1 MATKLLAVPE
11 LPRQTRIHIRKD
23 PVWFA
28 NEFIDATPW
37 QKQKDIL
44 YALKDNDFVA
54 VRSCNGSGKTYTA
67 AIATLWWLMAHEEAV
82 VITTAPSERQV
93 RELLWREIRSL
104 YNQNKELIG
113 GKITQTR
120 LELSNK
126 RYAYG
131 FSTDTVD
138 RFQGFHSPNILIVVD
153 EASGLRENLYDPILG
168 CLTSE
173 NSKLLM
179 IGNPL
184 NLSGTFY
191 DAFHK
196 NRAHFATI
204 HISAFD
210 TPAFHEDS
218 DGGQDPLS
226 PSGEKARVR
235 GNGVDKG
242 EGNGRV
248 SPARGGNAEGK
259 GGNPN
264 AAFLANRA
272 DHLLTRSEDHPRGIT
287 TPKFVKNLARQRGTK
302 SVAYMVRVLGEF
314 PEEAD
319 DTLIPLRDIEAA
331 TKRNLP
337 YFEEDEAIMGVD
349 VARFGNDMTVLI
361 VRRGPQVID
370 MLALRRTS
378 TTETVGRIANMARD
392 HDVKAVHI
400 DDVGMGG
407 GVVDILKEMGLENV
421 IGVNGGTKSDTPER
435 FVNRRA
441 QLYYGLKQRFED
453 DDIAIPDDAELIS
466 QLAALTHTYNA
477 RGQLVLET
485 KEKIRRSGHQSPD
498 KADALA
504 LAFHKPPKPPVP
516 FMYIPL

>member
-1 MATKLLAVPE
+1 MAKRTLPVPD
-11 LPRQTRIHIRKD
+11 LPRPVQNRIRNKPI
-23 PVWFA
+23 WFA
-28 NEFIDATPW
+28 NNFLGVQPW

-44 YALKDNDFVA
+44 HALRDNDYVA

-67 AIATLWWLMAHEEAV
+67 ALATLWWLMAHDEAI

-93 RELLWREIRSL
+93 KQLLWREIRSL
-104 YNQNKELIG
+104 YNKNKELIG

-131 FSTDTVD
+131 FSTDTAD

-153 EASGLRENLYDPILG
+153 EASGLREYLFDPILG
-168 CLTSE
+168 CLTSD

-210 TPAFHEDS
+210 TPAFQENTEGPV
-218 DGGQDPLS
+218 GGPS
-226 PSGEKARVR
+226 PFGTKGDASERSKIAGVCTGGRGAGAR
-235 GNGVDKG
+235 
-242 EGNGRV
+242 
-248 SPARGGNAEGK
+248 
-259 GGNPN
+259 PN
-264 AAFLANRA
+264 DTTAFLANRT
-272 DHLLTRSEDHPRGIT
+272 DHVLARNDEHPNGIA
-287 TPKFVKNLARQRGTK
+287 TPKFVENVARQRGTK
-302 SVAYMVRVLGEF
+302 SVAYMVRVLGDF

-331 TKRNLP
+331 ARRSLP
-337 YFEEDEAIMGVD
+337 CFEEDEAVMGVD
-349 VARFGNDMTVLI
+349 IARYGNDLTVLV

-370 MLALRRTS
+370 MVALRRS
-378 TTETVGRIANMARD
+378 GLMETAGRIVNMAKD

-400 DDVGMGG
+400 DEVGMGA
-407 GVVDILKEMGLENV
+407 GVLDALKERDLENV
-421 IGVNGGTKSDTPER
+421 IGVNGGTKSDSPER

-485 KEKIRRSGHQSPD
+485 KDKIRRSGHQSPD

-504 LAFHKPPKPPVP
+504 LAFHKPQPPKLPPP
-516 FMYIPL
+516 FMYIPP

>member
-1 MATKLLAVPE
+1 MANRTLPVPD
-11 LPRQTRIHIRKD
+11 LPRPIQNRIRNK
-23 PVWFA
+23 PTWFA
-28 NEFIDATPW
+28 NHFLGAQPW

-44 YALKDNDFVA
+44 NALRDNDYVA
-54 VRSCNGSGKTYTA
+54 VRSCNGSGKTFTA
-67 AIATLWWLMAHEEAV
+67 ALATLWWLMAHDEAI

-93 RELLWREIRSL
+93 RQLLWREIRSL
-104 YNQNKELIG
+104 YNKNKELIG

-131 FSTDTVD
+131 FSTDTAD

-153 EASGLRENLYDPILG
+153 EASGLREYLFDPILG
-168 CLTSE
+168 CLTSD

-196 NRAHFATI
+196 NLAHFATI

-210 TPAFHEDS
+210 TPAFQENTIA
-218 DGGQDPLS
+218 P
-226 PSGEKARVR
+226 
-235 GNGVDKG
+235 
-242 EGNGRV
+242 
-248 SPARGGNAEGK
+248 
-259 GGNPN
+259 
-264 AAFLANRA
+264 AFLANRT
-272 DHLLTRSEDHPRGIT
+272 DHILARNDEHPNGIA
-287 TPKFVKNLARQRGTK
+287 TPKFVENVARQRGTK
-302 SVAYMVRVLGEF
+302 SVAYMVRVLGDL

-331 TKRNLP
+331 AKRTLP
-337 YFEEDEAIMGVD
+337 FFDEDEPVMGVD
-349 VARFGNDMTVLI
+349 IARYGNDLTVLV

-370 MLALRRTS
+370 MVALRRS
-378 TTETVGRIANMARD
+378 GLMETAGRIANMAKD

-400 DDVGMGG
+400 DEVGMGA
-407 GVVDILKEMGLENV
+407 GVLDALKERDLENV
-421 IGVNGGTKSDTPER
+421 IGVNGGTKSDSPER

-485 KEKIRRSGHQSPD
+485 KDKIRRSGHQSPD

-504 LAFHKPPKPPVP
+504 LAFHKPQPPKLPPP
-516 FMYIPL
+516 FMYIPP